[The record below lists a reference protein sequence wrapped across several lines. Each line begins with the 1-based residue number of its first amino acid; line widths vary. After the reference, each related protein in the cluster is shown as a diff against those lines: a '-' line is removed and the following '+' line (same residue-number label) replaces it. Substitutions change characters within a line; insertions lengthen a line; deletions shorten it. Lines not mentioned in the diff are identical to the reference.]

1 MENLKDN
8 PAVQQA
14 LANLLNATSE
24 NLKGAG
30 DVTGELTRS
39 AAHGLGKAAVI
50 VGDQAVKGAQAA
62 AEQIPDILRQY
73 VMWGLCYHG
82 FFVFLS
88 LVGFAL
94 VGGVL
99 FMLWRAKREW
109 NKKNEDFFEH
119 PEVMFTIFPILGL
132 GLPSLFALTEHGP
145 IFLQIAIAPKVWLIQ
160 QAVAMFK
167 S

>member
-14 LANLLNATSE
+14 LANLINATSE

-30 DVTGELTRS
+30 DVTGDLTRS

-62 AEQIPDILRQY
+62 AEQIPDILHQY
-73 VMWGLCYHG
+73 VIWGLCYNG
-82 FFVFLS
+82 FFVALS
-88 LVGFAL
+88 LIGL
-94 VGGVL
+94 LL
-99 FMLWRAKREW
+99 FCGTLYGAYRYVRSWKS
-109 NKKNEDFFEH
+109 DLSDH
-119 PEVMFTIFPILGL
+119 PEVIFFLFPLAGFGIPSIIGL
-132 GLPSLFALTEHGP
+132 CTYGP
-145 IFLQIAIAPKVWLIQ
+145 TLLQIALAPKVWLIQ